1 MSSVTYVLIPGAG
14 GEAWYWHRVVPRL
27 RALGHPVVAPDL
39 PAADDGAG
47 LREYADVVVDAVGD
61 RDELIVV
68 AQSMGAFVAP
78 LLCDRLDV
86 VLLGLV
92 APMIPAPGESAGEW
106 WSVTG
111 QLMARRENEARE
123 GRNPDAPFDVRTG
136 FFHDVPAEVVEEAFA
151 RGEPPESD
159 RPFEEPWPI
168 DAWPDVP
175 TRVVVGRLD
184 RLFPFVFLRSLARER
199 LGVEPEVVDAG
210 HLPALSRPDELV
222 EVLEGWRARPTSRPA
237 ARGSSSRS

>member
-1 MSSVTYVLIPGAG
+1 MSSATYILVPGAG
-14 GEAWYWHRVVPRL
+14 GEAWYWRRVVRRL
-27 RALGHPVVAPDL
+27 NMLGRDVVAPDL

-47 LREYADVVVDAVGD
+47 LREYADVVAEAAGD
-61 RDELIVV
+61 REGLIVV

-78 LLCDRLDV
+78 LLCERLDV
-86 VLLGLV
+86 ALLGLV
-92 APMIPAPGESAGEW
+92 APMIPAPGESAADW
-106 WSVTG
+106 WSATG
-111 QLMARRENEARE
+111 QTAARRELEARE
-123 GRNPDAPFDVRTG
+123 GRDPDAPFNVRTG
-136 FFHDVPAEVVEEAFA
+136 FFHDVPAEIVAEAFA
-151 RGEPPESD
+151 RGEPRQAD
-159 RPFEEPWPI
+159 RPFEEPWPL

-175 TRVVVGRLD
+175 TRVVIGRHD
-184 RLFPFVFLRSLARER
+184 RLFPFEFLRALARER